1 MLEASLEGIRKDEG
15 KMKKLWIFCT
25 VAMLMLT
32 AGSSALAAATGIQM
46 DGTVYVFYSDE
57 GTFETD
63 GKQFIL
69 RENEVVVKEEGKE
82 NRVLP
87 LEHTVEAAGDVCAEN
102 VPFEMYMQ
110 TTELSKAVQGSTEVV
125 DAARFGQ
132 YARFGLSYDAST
144 DALYYQG
151 KRVRIFED
159 SYPLENQ
166 SSASIEHVDEQGTID
181 VKAVRNLSQ
190 RVYNQD
196 GSYAPGGVLT
206 GLSVLS
212 DAEFA
217 ARDITQWTQSRN
229 NQNAAI
235 AGVELTPQER
245 AAFFAPY
252 ASMGLYYNA
261 ETDALYYQGKRVR
274 RFLDVR
280 RSNGEPM
287 SSGNFQGEMS
297 SIWDDDG
304 VVDVEIIRDYTRPD
318 ENGNGTAVGVA
329 ATYVE

>member
-1 MLEASLEGIRKDEG
+1 
-15 KMKKLWIFCT
+15 MKKLWIFCMAALL
-25 VAMLMLT
+25 VLAVC
-32 AGSSALAAATGIQM
+32 GSALAAATGIQL
-46 DGTVYVFYSDE
+46 DGKVYVFYDDE
-57 GTFETD
+57 GTFEAD

-69 RENEVVVKEEGKE
+69 RENEVVVREEGKE
-82 NRVLP
+82 DRVLSCERAGETQADVRAENAP
-87 LEHTVEAAGDVCAEN
+87 LEI
-102 VPFEMYMQ
+102 YMQ
-110 TTELSKAVQGSTEVV
+110 TAAEAVQGNAEVV
-125 DAARFGQ
+125 YTTRFDE
-132 YARFGLSYDAST
+132 YARFGLSYDAT
-144 DALYYQG
+144 ADALYYQG

-166 SSASIEHVDEQGTID
+166 SSAAIEHVDEQGTID
-181 VKAVRNLSQ
+181 VKAVRDLSQ

-196 GSYAPGGVLT
+196 RSYAPGGVLT
-206 GLSVLS
+206 GLAVLG

-217 ARDITQWTQSRN
+217 ARDITQWTQPRDARN
-229 NQNAAI
+229 EKKTAI
-235 AGVELTPQER
+235 EGEELPPQER

-252 ASMGLYYNA
+252 AAMGVYYNA

-280 RSNGEPM
+280 RSNGEPR

-318 ENGNGTAVGVA
+318 ENGNGTAVGVT
-329 ATYVE
+329 ATDAE